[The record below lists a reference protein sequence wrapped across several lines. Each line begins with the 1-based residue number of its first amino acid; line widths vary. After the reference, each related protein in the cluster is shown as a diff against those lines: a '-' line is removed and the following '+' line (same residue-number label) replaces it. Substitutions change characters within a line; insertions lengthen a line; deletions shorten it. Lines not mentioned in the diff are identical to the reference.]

1 MYALSRH
8 FSIRRRIRPALGLIA
23 GAAACALLSAC
34 ANPFAEAKVD
44 PQSPIAAEVARA
56 AHTNRAYPTF
66 ASIPAAPKDVR
77 PPGQYGRAAQA
88 VEQARTD
95 LDARTA
101 PETWSLS
108 GTESFAASAQR
119 EAGQE
124 AAPAASGD
132 AAAFADTQRKRA
144 TPPPPPPKQ

>member
-1 MYALSRH
+1 MYALPRH
-8 FSIRRRIRPALGLIA
+8 FSIRTRIRPALGVLT

-34 ANPFAEAKVD
+34 VNPLAEAKVD
-44 PQSPIAAEVARA
+44 PASPIEAEVART
-56 AHTNRAYPTF
+56 AHANQAYPTF
-66 ASIPAAPKDVR
+66 ASIPAVPKDVR
-77 PPGQYGRAAQA
+77 PPAQYGRAAQTI
-88 VEQARTD
+88 EQARTD

-108 GTESFAASAQR
+108 GTEGFAAKAQS

-124 AAPAASGD
+124 AAPAATGD